1 MEILPDESM
10 MGTNMIGET
19 DAYHEQQTINSE
31 DVENNKMDKSRRNS
45 QVDETDDADQT
56 MELNND
62 EILKLKLYKDKI
74 KRNDLPMDRT
84 RNFTE
89 RELKVPSDQA
99 ARCAKD
105 NQKLFL
111 DNFAID
117 IKIPTFFVL
126 DSCLWPHDCDYMF
139 QLVKYVFP
147 TKKNA
152 KTIQHLYN

>member
-89 RELKVPSDQA
+89 RELKVPSD
-99 ARCAKD
+99 
-105 NQKLFL
+105 
-111 DNFAID
+111 
-117 IKIPTFFVL
+117 
-126 DSCLWPHDCDYMF
+126 
-139 QLVKYVFP
+139 
-147 TKKNA
+147 
-152 KTIQHLYN
+152 